1 MIEDPHHL
9 LFQGR
14 HPAGEMGHGIDVLL
28 EDVLLDGGLELEGH
42 EPLAMGLGPF
52 GLARG
57 IEAAMAQEK
66 GR

>member
-28 EDVLLDGGLELEGH
+28 EDVLLDGASNLRVMSHWLWALVH
-42 EPLAMGLGPF
+42 LVLP
-52 GLARG
+52 
-57 IEAAMAQEK
+57 AA
-66 GR
+66 